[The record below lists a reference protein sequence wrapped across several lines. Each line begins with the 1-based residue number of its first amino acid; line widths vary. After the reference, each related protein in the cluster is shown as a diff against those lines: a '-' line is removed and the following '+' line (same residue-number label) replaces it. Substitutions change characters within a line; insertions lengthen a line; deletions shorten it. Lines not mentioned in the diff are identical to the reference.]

1 MSSYMK
7 FETALFLRAIM
18 SGMMLCAAYRIFCGL
33 LYHFFG
39 RRGIRSVTDFL
50 YWLAAGFLLFFALF
64 RCNYGELRLF
74 LLPGALIG
82 AFFAN
87 YLLNRLLFPVKR
99 CSILIH
105 RHLKKRNRKFRKGRR
120 FEKIQKEK
128 KQSKNSE

>member
-18 SGMMLCAAYRIFCGL
+18 SGMCAAYRIFCGL

-105 RHLKKRNRKFRKGRR
+105 RHLKKRNRKFRRGRR

>member
-105 RHLKKRNRKFRKGRR
+105 S
-120 FEKIQKEK
+120 I
-128 KQSKNSE
+128 

>member
-7 FETALFLRAIM
+7 FETALFIRAIM
-18 SGMMLCAAYRIFCGL
+18 SGVLLCALYRIFGGL
-33 LYHFFG
+33 LYHICG
-39 RRGIRSVTDFL
+39 RRGIRSVTDLL

-82 AFFAN
+82 GIFAN

-105 RHLKKRNRKFRKGRR
+105 RHLKKRNRKFRRGSR
-120 FEKIQKEK
+120 FEKIKKKK

>member
-7 FETALFLRAIM
+7 FETALFIRAIM
-18 SGMMLCAAYRIFCGL
+18 SGIMMCAAYRIVCGLIYHFCGR
-33 LYHFFG
+33 H
-39 RRGIRSVTDFL
+39 GIRAGMDLL
-50 YWLAAGFLLFFALF
+50 YWLTAGFLLFFSLF

-74 LLPGALIG
+74 LLPGVLIG

-87 YLLNRLLFPVKR
+87 YLLNLLLFPVKR

-105 RHLKKRNRKFRKGRR
+105 RHLKKRNRKFRRGRR